1 MGTLRLT
8 IAFWDYDRVRPL
20 IDGTIKP
27 EGIEL
32 TPIISR
38 PSDTFFRMLRHQAF
52 EVSELSFSNYT
63 MLRSRGDDSFT
74 AIPVFPS
81 RLFRHSCIY
90 VNTRAGINEPRDLI
104 GKRVGVPEY
113 SMTAAVFARG
123 LLLHEYGVEPDT
135 IEWFSGTQD
144 GLQRPSRIDFDLPGV
159 RLTRM
164 PLEQDMGPMLEAG
177 EIDAIIS
184 PNAPAAL
191 AWPDSPIRRL
201 FTDYRQTEKAYFART
216 GIFPIMHTIVLR
228 KDVYEKHPWA
238 AASLFDAFVK
248 AKEWAYQQLIET
260 DALKL
265 TLPWVVAEM
274 EETRRI
280 MGHDFWPYGIEPNR
294 LSLQALPQYLYE
306 QHLAPRVPAIEE
318 LFAPDAIRPT
328 RQAESRLS

>member
-1 MGTLRLT
+1 MGKLRLT

-20 IDGTIKP
+20 IDGTIQP

-32 TPIISR
+32 TPVISR
-38 PSDTFFRMLRHQAF
+38 PSETFFKMLRHQEF

-63 MLRSRGDDSFT
+63 MLRSRGDDKFM

-90 VNTRAGINEPRDLI
+90 VNKKAGINEPKDLN
-104 GKRVGVPEY
+104 GKRIGVPEY

-123 LLLHEYGVEPDT
+123 FLLHEYGVEPEK

-159 RLTRM
+159 KLTRM
-164 PLEQDMGPMLEAG
+164 PLEQDMGPMLETG

-184 PNAPAAL
+184 PNAPKAL
-191 AWPDSPIRRL
+191 DWEDSPVKRL
-201 FTDYRQTEKAYFART
+201 FPDYRAAEKAYFAKT
-216 GIFPIMHTIVLR
+216 GIFPIMHTVVLR
-228 KDVYEKHPWA
+228 KDIYEKYPWA
-238 AASLFDAFVK
+238 ASSLYEAFEK
-248 AKEWAYQQLIET
+248 AKEWAYEQLVET

-265 TLPWVVAEM
+265 TLPWVVAEI

-294 LSLQALPQYLYE
+294 VSLQALPQYLYE
-306 QHLAPRVPAIEE
+306 QHLAPRAPAIEE
-318 LFAPDAIRPT
+318 LFAPNTIEPT
-328 RQAESRLS
+328 V

>member
-1 MGTLRLT
+1 MLRLT

-32 TPIISR
+32 APIISR
-38 PSDTFFRMLRHQAF
+38 PSETFFRMLRHQEF

-63 MLRSRGDDSFT
+63 MLRSRGDDAFT

-90 VNTRAGINEPRDLI
+90 VNKTAGITAPRDLI
-104 GKRVGVPEY
+104 GKRIGVPEY

-123 LLLHEYGVEPDT
+123 LLLHEYGVQPET

-164 PLEQDMGPMLEAG
+164 PLEQDMGPMLERG

-184 PNAPAAL
+184 PNAPKAL
-191 AWPDSPIRRL
+191 AWPDSPVRRL
-201 FTDYRQTEKAYFART
+201 FPDYRQVEKQYFAKT

-238 AASLFDAFVK
+238 AASLYDAFVK
-248 AKEWAYQQLIET
+248 AKQWAYSQLTET

-265 TLPWVVAEM
+265 TLPWVVAET

-280 MGHDFWPYGIEPNR
+280 MGDDFWPYGIEANR
-294 LSLQALPQYLYE
+294 VSLQALPQYLHE

-318 LFAPDAIRPT
+318 LFAAGGDRWPA
-328 RQAESRLS
+328 